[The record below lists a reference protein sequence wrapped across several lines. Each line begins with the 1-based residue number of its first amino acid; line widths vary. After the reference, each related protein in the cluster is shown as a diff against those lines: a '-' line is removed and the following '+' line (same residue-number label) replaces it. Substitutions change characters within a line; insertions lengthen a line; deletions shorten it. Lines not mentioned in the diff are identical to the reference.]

1 MKPVISV
8 IIPTYNRAK
17 YLSRS
22 IRSVLNQTE
31 SNRDYEIIV
40 VDDGST
46 DETDIILGAF
56 SSVIR
61 LVRNGENRGLPA
73 SLNRALEVVTG
84 KFVVRVDSD
93 DFVNR
98 YFLACLRAFTELNDN
113 VDAVASDYLVV
124 DEDERVLSREDAKES
139 PIACGILFSADQ
151 MISLGGYNEEYL
163 VHEDREFR
171 QRYEQEFEVQHLN
184 IPLYRYRKHNG
195 NLTNDR
201 KLMDSYA
208 RRLENRAEET
218 SRN

>member
-8 IIPTYNRAK
+8 IVPTYNRAK
-17 YLSRS
+17 YLSRC
-22 IRSVLNQTE
+22 IRSILNQTE
-31 SNRDYEIIV
+31 NKLDYEIIV

-46 DETDIILGAF
+46 DETEIILDAF

-61 LVRNGENRGLPA
+61 VVRNSENRGLPA
-73 SLNRALEVVTG
+73 SLNRALEIVTG

-124 DEDERVLSREDAKES
+124 DENERVLSREHAKES
-139 PIACGILFSADQ
+139 PIACGILFSADD
-151 MISLGGYNEEYL
+151 MISVGGYNEEYL

-171 QRYEQEFEVQHLN
+171 NRYEQEFEVQYLS
-184 IPLYRYRKHNG
+184 IPLYRYRKHDG
-195 NLTNDR
+195 NLTNDSE
-201 KLMDSYA
+201 LMNFYA
-208 RRLENRAEET
+208 RTLEDRAEK
-218 SRN
+218 SRPN